1 MEATPSFRVGAQQP
15 ATDFMFDVGRR
26 VSIAAIALASV
37 WLVVTVMA
45 NLTVGAMP
53 SDPALHTA
61 WDLFGNELA
70 VAFVSVSLALAYL
83 AHRLQHRPELV
94 LRLGLGYEVVGAFAV
109 AALSQWNAPLVGRGI
124 SWNCVA
130 ILIFPAFVPARPLPT
145 LLTSVTAASAEPIV
159 YLLARMAGVAEPPM
173 PGAMAIWMFL
183 PTYICAALAVVPA
196 SIVRRLGQAAK
207 EAHELGSYRL
217 GELLGRGGM
226 GEVYRASHRLLARP
240 AAVKM
245 ISSEQLGASDPGMR
259 NLLSERFHREAAA
272 AASLRSPHTIDLY
285 DFGVAADGTMYY
297 AMELLDGV
305 DFQSLVLRH
314 GPLEPARAVHLLRQA
329 CLSLAEA
336 HHRGFVHRDIKP
348 SNLMTCRMGTQ
359 VDFVKVLDFG
369 LVKVETR
376 VEASLTGADVAAGTP
391 EYMAP
396 EAIDGVATV
405 DHRAD
410 LYALGCV
417 AYWLLCGRPVFQGHS
432 ALSVLLKHGSQA
444 PPPLTGTVA
453 PVPPAL
459 EAVVMRCLAKEP
471 DERFADA
478 QGLERALA
486 SSVAADAWSP
496 AASDAWWEAHRPER

>member
-1 MEATPSFRVGAQQP
+1 MSAASSFRAVGATLP

-26 VSIAAIALASV
+26 VSIAAVALASV
-37 WLVVTVMA
+37 WVVVTAMA
-45 NLTVGAMP
+45 NVTIEAVAA
-53 SDPALHTA
+53 DPATHTA
-61 WDLFGNELA
+61 WDRFGNELA
-70 VAFVSVSLALAYL
+70 VLFITISLALAHG
-83 AHRLQHRPELV
+83 ARRLQHRPELV
-94 LRLGLGYEVVGAFAV
+94 LKLGLGYEVVGAFAV
-109 AALSQWNAPLVGRGI
+109 AALSQWNAPMIGRGI

-145 LLTSVTAASAEPIV
+145 LLTSLTAASAEPIV
-159 YLLARMAGVAEPPM
+159 YLLARYAGIAEPPM
-173 PGAMAIWMFL
+173 DLPIAVWMFL

-217 GELLGRGGM
+217 GDLLGRGGM

-240 AAVKM
+240 AAVKV
-245 ISSEQLGASDPGMR
+245 ISAAQLGAGDQGTR
-259 NLLSERFHREAAA
+259 HLLSERFHREAAA

-297 AMELLDGV
+297 AMELLDGL
-305 DFQSLVLRH
+305 DFQTLVLRH

-336 HHRGFVHRDIKP
+336 HRRGFVHRDIKP

-369 LVKVETR
+369 LVKVEAP
-376 VEASLTGADVAAGTP
+376 VERSLTGADVAAGTP

-410 LYALGCV
+410 IYALGCV
-417 AYWLLCGRPVFQGHS
+417 AYWLLCGRPVFQGQT
-432 ALSVLLKHGSQA
+432 ALAVLMKHASHD
-444 PPPLTGTVA
+444 PPPLSGSRGSIS
-453 PVPPAL
+453 PEL
-459 EAVVMRCLAKEP
+459 EAVVLRCLAKAPE
-471 DERFADA
+471 DRFADA
-478 QGLERALA
+478 ERLERALA
-486 SSVAADAWSP
+486 ATEPGCWTPDR
-496 AASDAWWEAHRPER
+496 SDAWWAIHRPEQ